1 MFAEFFNLFQSH
13 HVGQLQVSKEGF
25 FWVVILK
32 NILRR
37 TQWDPTVLVIWQWW
51 YRSSSTFGK
60 KIHVLFIFGSNNG
73 AVLRKKNYVITL
85 RLQLVYEILEVHRSV
100 KNPTSFN
107 LFLKLLMLPKQKCF
121 QAYSYNELSVF
132 CQLET
137 KGKLQRKR
145 IHSSLQSTSA

>member
-1 MFAEFFNLFQSH
+1 MHGKFDQSEETFFCLFLVKKKYSYQPNNLEPTGQFMFAEFLNLFQSH

-85 RLQLVYEILEVHRSV
+85 RLQLVNEILAVHRSV
-100 KNPTSFN
+100 KNPISTRSW
-107 LFLKLLMLPKQKCF
+107 
-121 QAYSYNELSVF
+121 SY
-132 CQLET
+132 
-137 KGKLQRKR
+137 
-145 IHSSLQSTSA
+145 